1 MAGSLGDW
9 QMQTIIFRMDKQ
21 QDRSAQGTIAN
32 LLRDTL
38 MENSIKKEYIC
49 VKLSHFALQQRLP
62 QHCKSTILQ

>member
-21 QDRSAQGTIAN
+21 QDRSAQGTIDN

-38 MENSIKKEYIC
+38 MENSIKKE
-49 VKLSHFALQQRLP
+49 
-62 QHCKSTILQ
+62 